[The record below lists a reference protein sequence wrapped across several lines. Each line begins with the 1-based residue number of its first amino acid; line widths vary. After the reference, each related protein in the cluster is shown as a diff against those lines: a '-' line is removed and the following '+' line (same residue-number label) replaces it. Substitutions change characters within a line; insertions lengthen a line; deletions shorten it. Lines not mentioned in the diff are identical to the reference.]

1 MADRRVHG
9 ETGQEFWK
17 RESEQK
23 YKARIKTSLQ
33 GREARIFSVGTEEL
47 AALVFDLI
55 GHVLEKEPCGGCRGQ
70 GITATEWLEA
80 EGFEKGG
87 EHGEKRTVQHGRKY
101 LQMKK
106 GGGVTTQKHMSPAEQ
121 EIL

>member
-9 ETGQEFWK
+9 EAGQDFWK

-47 AALVFDLI
+47 AALVFDLT
-55 GHVLEKEPCGGCRGQ
+55 GHGKGFETLRRSPVVGAEGRESRPLSGWKQKALRRGVTMERRGQ
-70 GITATEWLEA
+70 RNMAGSIC
-80 EGFEKGG
+80 
-87 EHGEKRTVQHGRKY
+87 R
-101 LQMKK
+101 
-106 GGGVTTQKHMSPAEQ
+106 
-121 EIL
+121 